1 MHAGRLEKDRSD
13 LEMEIEDVVLE
24 LEHTLRQ
31 RVLTCSGVCLT
42 SAIDRVVP
50 QPCF

>member
-1 MHAGRLEKDRSD
+1 MCACVFASHVAVRLLHARRLEKDRWD

-31 RVLTCSGVCLT
+31 RVLI
-42 SAIDRVVP
+42 AMNH
-50 QPCF
+50 